1 MDHNE
6 RDTFVCVSG
15 QPSHLVKVK
24 IFASSK
30 ILQKEKSEY
39 AHDKPEGVMLTR
51 FSNYHRNSSQRKL
64 TGSSDGV

>member
-51 FSNYHRNSSQRKL
+51 FSN
-64 TGSSDGV
+64 